1 MKTSKVGGHRRFSP
15 EDHLTTVQVKSY
27 FTRLTDSRRQ
37 QSQLAVNVIPDNV
50 RNNQQL
56 NNSAPSA
63 NMMPDHVAN
72 NQRIDD
78 SALSDD
84 DVEQEE
90 MDDDFESALN
100 QSESD
105 QLRLEISNLLGPNSL
120 LDE

>member
-1 MKTSKVGGHRRFSP
+1 
-15 EDHLTTVQVKSY
+15 
-27 FTRLTDSRRQ
+27 
-37 QSQLAVNVIPDNV
+37 
-50 RNNQQL
+50 L
-56 NNSAPSA
+56 NNSALAA

-100 QSESD
+100 RSESD